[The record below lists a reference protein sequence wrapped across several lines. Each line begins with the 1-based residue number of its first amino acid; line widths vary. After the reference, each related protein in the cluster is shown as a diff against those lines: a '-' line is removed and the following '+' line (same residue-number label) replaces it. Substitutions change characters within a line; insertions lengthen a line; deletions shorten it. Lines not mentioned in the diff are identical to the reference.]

1 VTIRPGRWRAL
12 PAARAPAII
21 APVTRPAADDAPPHP
36 SAPMDVIDPG
46 WLSIVP
52 PLAAIAAALVFREVV
67 ISLFAGVWLGALFLA
82 DWDPI
87 AATLRTVDEFIV
99 GALFDADHVAIMVFT
114 LLLGGMVG
122 VMSRSGGT
130 LGIVEALRPYATSR
144 RRGQFLTWLAGL
156 VIFFDDYSNTLIV
169 GNTFRPVTDRLR
181 ISREKLA
188 YIVDST
194 AAPMA
199 AIAVVSTW
207 VGFEISLIGE
217 ALGTAAA
224 QTADPALAADLQSGA
239 ANPFSVF
246 LHSIPYLFYPILAL
260 LFVAMIVVTKRDF
273 GPMLDAERRAA
284 AGGGVT
290 RPGSSPA
297 TSTDGGLME
306 PREGTPRRWVNA
318 VVPVLVVVLVVVVGI
333 WTTGAQSL
341 GEGEHTLWEVV
352 GAADPYKSLLWGSM
366 LGAVCAVVLATAQ
379 RLLRATEAVDAF
391 VGGMRSMMMAMIIL
405 TLAWSIGAVTEALG
419 TGPYLT
425 GVLSDALPIWSLP
438 ALVTIVAAAVSFATG
453 SSWGTMA
460 ILFPVVVPLAVNMGA
475 GASFDGGGH
484 YTILLGAISSIMA
497 GSIFGDHCSPISD
510 TTVMSSLASACDHVD
525 HVRTQLP
532 YALVVA
538 VVAIL
543 VGDVGSAIGL
553 SPWLAILLGL
563 GILYGALRVLGSAAD
578 QDAAAEPAALG
589 G

>member
-1 VTIRPGRWRAL
+1 
-12 PAARAPAII
+12 
-21 APVTRPAADDAPPHP
+21 
-36 SAPMDVIDPG
+36 MEMIDPG

-52 PLAAIAAALVFREVV
+52 PLAAIAAALIFREVV

-82 DWDPI
+82 DWDPL
-87 AATLRTVDEFIV
+87 AATLRTVDQFLV
-99 GALFDADHVAIMVFT
+99 GALFDADHVAIILFT

-130 LGIVEALRPYATSR
+130 RGIVEALRPYATSR

-156 VIFFDDYSNTLIV
+156 VIFFDDYSNVLIV

-217 ALGTAAA
+217 ALGAAAA
-224 QTADPALAADLQSGA
+224 QATDPVLAADLQAGA
-239 ANPFSVF
+239 DNPFSVF

-260 LFVAMIVVTKRDF
+260 LFVAMTVVTRRDF
-273 GPMLDAERRAA
+273 GPMLEAENRAA
-284 AGGGVT
+284 AGEGLI
-290 RPGSSPA
+290 RPGSTPA
-297 TSTDGGLME
+297 TSTDAGLME
-306 PREGTPRRWVNA
+306 PAEGTPHRWVNA
-318 VVPVLVVVLVVVVGI
+318 VVPVTVVILVVVAGI
-333 WTTGAQSL
+333 WATGTESL
-341 GEGEHTLWEVV
+341 GEGDHAVWDVV
-352 GAADPYKSLLWGSM
+352 GEADPYKSLLWGSM
-366 LGAVCAVVLATAQ
+366 LGGVVAIVLAVAQ
-379 RLLRATEAVDAF
+379 RLLSATESVEAF
-391 VGGMRSMMMAMIIL
+391 VGGMRAMMLAMIIL
-405 TLAWSIGAVTEALG
+405 TLAWAIGDVTEALG

-425 GVLSDALPIWSLP
+425 GVLQDTLPLWSLP
-438 ALVTIVAAAVSFATG
+438 ALVTIVAAAVAFATG

-460 ILFPVVVPLAVNMGA
+460 ILFPVVIPLAVSMGA

-510 TTVMSSLASACDHVD
+510 TTVMSSLAASCDHID

-532 YALVVA
+532 YALVVG
-538 VVAIL
+538 VVAVL
-543 VGDVGSAIGL
+543 VGDVASALGLPPWLSILIGL
-553 SPWLAILLGL
+553 GL
-563 GILYGALRVLGSAAD
+563 LYGVLRTIGRSVDEGSTA
-578 QDAAAEPAALG
+578 
-589 G
+589 

>member
-1 VTIRPGRWRAL
+1 MEI
-12 PAARAPAII
+12 
-21 APVTRPAADDAPPHP
+21 
-36 SAPMDVIDPG
+36 IDPG
-46 WLSIVP
+46 WLSIIP
-52 PLAAIAAALVFREVV
+52 PVAAIAAALVFREVV
-67 ISLFAGVWLGALFLA
+67 ISLFAGVWLGALFLS
-82 DWDPI
+82 DWNPV
-87 AATLRTVDEFIV
+87 AATLRTVDQFIV

-130 LGIVEALRPYATSR
+130 LGIVEGLRPLATSR
-144 RRGQFLTWLAGL
+144 RRGQFLTWVAGL

-181 ISREKLA
+181 ISREKLS

-217 ALGTAAA
+217 SLATAAA
-224 QTADPALAADLQSGA
+224 QTTDPAVAADLHG
-239 ANPFSVF
+239 ANPFTVF
-246 LHSIPYLFYPILAL
+246 LHSIPFLYYPILAL
-260 LFVAMIVVTKRDF
+260 LFVALTVVTRREF
-273 GPMLDAERRAA
+273 GPMLIAERRAA
-284 AGGGVT
+284 TGGGVT

-306 PREGTPRRWVNA
+306 PADHTPRRWVNA
-318 VVPVLVVVLVVVVGI
+318 VVPVLIVVLVVMAGI
-333 WTTGAQSL
+333 WITGAESL
-341 GEGEHTLWEVV
+341 GPGDHTVWEVV
-352 GAADPYKSLLWGSM
+352 GAGDPYKSLLWGSM
-366 LGAVCAVVLATAQ
+366 LGVLAAIVLATAQ
-379 RLLRATEAVDAF
+379 RLLLATEAVDAF
-391 VGGMRSMMMAMIIL
+391 VGGMRAMMMALIIL
-405 TLAWSIGAVTEALG
+405 TLAWGIGDVTEALG

-425 GVLSDALPIWSLP
+425 GVLSESLPLWALP
-438 ALVTIVAAAVSFATG
+438 ALVTVVAASVSFATG

-460 ILFPVVVPLAVNMGA
+460 ILFPVVVPLAVSMGA
-475 GASFDGGGH
+475 GASFEGGGH

-532 YALVVA
+532 YALLVA
-538 VVAIL
+538 TVAIL
-543 VGDVGSAIGL
+543 IGDVLSALGMPPL
-553 SPWLAILLGL
+553 VSILLGL
-563 GILYGALRVLGSAAD
+563 AVLYGVLRVLGQRVDEQPASDELIAEERAA
-578 QDAAAEPAALG
+578 PV
-589 G
+589 

>member
-1 VTIRPGRWRAL
+1 
-12 PAARAPAII
+12 
-21 APVTRPAADDAPPHP
+21 
-36 SAPMDVIDPG
+36 
-46 WLSIVP
+46 
-52 PLAAIAAALVFREVV
+52 
-67 ISLFAGVWLGALFLA
+67 
-82 DWDPI
+82 
-87 AATLRTVDEFIV
+87 
-99 GALFDADHVAIMVFT
+99 
-114 LLLGGMVG
+114 
-122 VMSRSGGT
+122 
-130 LGIVEALRPYATSR
+130 
-144 RRGQFLTWLAGL
+144 
-156 VIFFDDYSNTLIV
+156 
-169 GNTFRPVTDRLR
+169 
-181 ISREKLA
+181 
-188 YIVDST
+188 
-194 AAPMA
+194 
-199 AIAVVSTW
+199 
-207 VGFEISLIGE
+207 
-217 ALGTAAA
+217 
-224 QTADPALAADLQSGA
+224 
-239 ANPFSVF
+239 
-246 LHSIPYLFYPILAL
+246 
-260 LFVAMIVVTKRDF
+260 
-273 GPMLDAERRAA
+273 
-284 AGGGVT
+284 
-290 RPGSSPA
+290 
-297 TSTDGGLME
+297 
-306 PREGTPRRWVNA
+306 VNA

-366 LGAVCAVVLATAQ
+366 LGAVCAVVLPTAQ

>member
-1 VTIRPGRWRAL
+1 
-12 PAARAPAII
+12 
-21 APVTRPAADDAPPHP
+21 
-36 SAPMDVIDPG
+36 MEVIDPG

-82 DWDPI
+82 NWNPI
-87 AATLRTVDEFIV
+87 TATLRTVDQFMV
-99 GALFDADHVAIMVFT
+99 GALFDADHVSIIIFT

-144 RRGQFLTWLAGL
+144 RRGQLLTWLAGL

-207 VGFEISLIGE
+207 VGFEISLIAE
-217 ALGTAAA
+217 ALGAAA
-224 QTADPALAADLQSGA
+224 TQATDPALAADLQAGA
-239 ANPFSVF
+239 SNPFTVF

-260 LFVAMIVVTKRDF
+260 LFVAMTVVTRREF
-273 GPMLDAERRAA
+273 GPMLVAERRAA
-284 AGGGVT
+284 AGDGVS
-290 RPGSSPA
+290 RPGASPA
-297 TSTDGGLME
+297 SSTDSGLLE
-306 PREGTPRRWVNA
+306 PDEGTPHRWANA
-318 VVPVLVVVLVVVVGI
+318 LVPVLVVILVVVAGI
-333 WTTGAQSL
+333 WTSGAESL
-341 GEGEHTLWEVV
+341 GPGDHTLWEVV
-352 GAADPYKSLLWGSM
+352 GAGDPYKSLLWGSM
-366 LGAVCAVVLATAQ
+366 LGALVAIVMATAQ
-379 RLLRATEAVDAF
+379 RLLRATEAVEAF
-391 VGGMRSMMMAMIIL
+391 VGGMRAMMMAMIIL
-405 TLAWSIGAVTEALG
+405 TLAWSIGDVTEALG

-425 GVLSDALPIWSLP
+425 GVLSEALPLWSLP
-438 ALVTIVAAAVSFATG
+438 ALVTVVAAAVAFATG

-460 ILFPVVVPLAVNMGA
+460 ILFPVVIPLAVSMGA

-532 YALVVA
+532 YALTVA
-538 VVAIL
+538 VIAIL
-543 VGDVGSAIGL
+543 VGDIGSAIGL
-553 SPWLAILLGL
+553 PPWLSILIGLGL
-563 GILYGALRVLGSAAD
+563 LYAVLRLAGRPVDEGGGEALHVGATAAGEATSAVS
-578 QDAAAEPAALG
+578 
-589 G
+589 

>member
-1 VTIRPGRWRAL
+1 ME
-12 PAARAPAII
+12 II
-21 APVTRPAADDAPPHP
+21 E
-36 SAPMDVIDPG
+36 PG
-46 WLSIVP
+46 WLSILP

-82 DWDPI
+82 DWNPF
-87 AATLRTVDEFIV
+87 AATLRTVDQFLL
-99 GALFDADHVAIMVFT
+99 GALFDADHVAIVIFT

-144 RRGQFLTWLAGL
+144 RRGQFLTWLGGL

-169 GNTFRPVTDRLR
+169 GNTFRPVTDRLS

-188 YIVDST
+188 YVVDST

-217 ALGTAAA
+217 ALGAAA
-224 QTADPALAADLQSGA
+224 TQATDVALAADLQAGA
-239 ANPFSVF
+239 DNPFSVF

-260 LFVAMIVVTKRDF
+260 FFVVLTIIMRREF
-273 GPMLDAERRAA
+273 GPMLQAERRAA
-284 AGGGVT
+284 SGGGVT
-290 RPGSSPA
+290 RPGSAPA
-297 TSTDGGLME
+297 TSADGGLMQPDE
-306 PREGTPRRWVNA
+306 DTPHRWPNA
-318 VVPVLVVVLVVVVGI
+318 AVPVIVVVLGVIAGI
-333 WTTGAQSL
+333 WTSGAASL
-341 GEGEHTLWEVV
+341 GEGDHTVWEVV

-366 LGAVCAVVLATAQ
+366 LGALTAVLLATGQ
-379 RLLRATEAVDAF
+379 RLLRAAEAMDAF
-391 VGGMRSMMMAMIIL
+391 VGGMRSMMLAMVIL
-405 TLAWSIGAVTEALG
+405 TLAWSIGDVTEALG

-425 GVLSDALPIWSLP
+425 GVLSESLPLWSLP
-438 ALVTIVAAAVSFATG
+438 ALVTIVAAAVAFATG

-475 GASFDGGGH
+475 GVGFAGGAGQ
-484 YTILLGAISSIMA
+484 TILLGAISSIMA

-532 YALVVA
+532 YALLVA
-538 VVAIL
+538 FVAIV
-543 VGDVGSAIGL
+543 VGDVASALGMP
-553 SPWLAILLGL
+553 PWLSILI
-563 GILYGALRVLGSAAD
+563 GIGVLIVALRTLGEPVDGGPLESS
-578 QDAAAEPAALG
+578 QDLAEEALEAV
-589 G
+589 

>member
-1 VTIRPGRWRAL
+1 MEI
-12 PAARAPAII
+12 
-21 APVTRPAADDAPPHP
+21 
-36 SAPMDVIDPG
+36 IDPG

-52 PLAAIAAALVFREVV
+52 PLAAIAAALIFREVV

-82 DWDPI
+82 DWDPL
-87 AATLRTVDEFIV
+87 AATLRTVDQFIV
-99 GALFDADHVAIMVFT
+99 SALYDADHVAIMVFT

-181 ISREKLA
+181 ISREKLS

-217 ALGTAAA
+217 ALGTAANQA
-224 QTADPALAADLQSGA
+224 TDPVLAADLRAGA
-239 ANPFSVF
+239 ENPFSVF

-260 LFVAMIVVTKRDF
+260 LFVVMTVVTRRDF
-273 GPMLDAERRAA
+273 GPMLQAERRAA
-284 AGGGVT
+284 SGGGVI

-297 TSTDGGLME
+297 TSTEGGLME
-306 PREGTPRRWVNA
+306 PAEGTPHRWVNA
-318 VVPVLVVVLVVVVGI
+318 VVPVVVVVLTVVVGI
-333 WTTGAQSL
+333 WFSGVRSL
-341 GEGEHTLWEVV
+341 GEGEHTAWEVV
-352 GAADPYKSLLWGSM
+352 GAGDPYASLLWGSM
-366 LGAVCAVVLATAQ
+366 LGVVAAIVLATGQ
-379 RLLRATEAVDAF
+379 RLLRATEAIDAF
-391 VGGMRSMMMAMIIL
+391 VGGMRAMMMAMIIL
-405 TLAWSIGAVTEALG
+405 TLAWAIGDVTEALG

-425 GVLSDALPIWSLP
+425 GVLSESLPLWSLP

-460 ILFPVVVPLAVNMGA
+460 ILFPVVIPLAVNMGA
-475 GASFDGGGH
+475 GASFDAGAD

-510 TTVMSSLASACDHVD
+510 TTVMSSLASACDHMD

-532 YALVVA
+532 YALLVA

-543 VGDVGSAIGL
+543 VGDVASALGTP
-553 SPWLAILLGL
+553 PWLSILVSLAL
-563 GILYGALRVLGSAAD
+563 LYAALRFLGARAD
-578 QDAAAEPAALG
+578 DGDGMAEEPGADARLEAGAPL
-589 G
+589 

>member
-1 VTIRPGRWRAL
+1 
-12 PAARAPAII
+12 
-21 APVTRPAADDAPPHP
+21 
-36 SAPMDVIDPG
+36 MEVIDPG
-46 WLSIVP
+46 WLSIIP

-82 DWDPI
+82 DWNPI
-87 AATLRTVDEFIV
+87 TATLRTVDQFMV
-99 GALFDADHVAIMVFT
+99 GALFDADHVSIVMFT

-217 ALGTAAA
+217 ALGAAA
-224 QTADPALAADLQSGA
+224 TTATDPALAADLQAGA
-239 ANPFSVF
+239 SNPFTVF

-260 LFVAMIVVTKRDF
+260 LFVAMTVVTRREF
-273 GPMLDAERRAA
+273 GPMLAAERRAA
-284 AGGGVT
+284 GGDGVS
-290 RPGSSPA
+290 RPGASPA
-297 TSTDGGLME
+297 SSTDSGLLE
-306 PREGTPRRWVNA
+306 PEKGTPHRWANA
-318 VVPVLVVVLVVVVGI
+318 LVPVLVVILVVVVGI
-333 WTTGAQSL
+333 WTSGAESL
-341 GEGEHTLWEVV
+341 GPGDHTLWEVV
-352 GAADPYKSLLWGSM
+352 GEGDPYKSLLWGSM
-366 LGAVCAVVLATAQ
+366 LGALVAIVLATAQ
-379 RLLRATEAVDAF
+379 RLLRAAEAVEAF
-391 VGGMRSMMMAMIIL
+391 VGGMRAMMMAMIIL
-405 TLAWSIGAVTEALG
+405 TLAWSIGDVTEALG

-425 GVLSDALPIWSLP
+425 GVLSESLPLWSLP
-438 ALVTIVAAAVSFATG
+438 ALVTVVAAAVAFATG

-460 ILFPVVVPLAVNMGA
+460 ILFPVVIPLAVNMGA

-532 YALVVA
+532 YALTVA

-543 VGDVGSAIGL
+543 VGDVGSAVGLPPWVSILIGL
-553 SPWLAILLGL
+553 GV
-563 GILYGALRVLGSAAD
+563 LYAVLRVAGRPVD
-578 QDAAAEPAALG
+578 EGGGDAFEVGTTGAAETVGVG